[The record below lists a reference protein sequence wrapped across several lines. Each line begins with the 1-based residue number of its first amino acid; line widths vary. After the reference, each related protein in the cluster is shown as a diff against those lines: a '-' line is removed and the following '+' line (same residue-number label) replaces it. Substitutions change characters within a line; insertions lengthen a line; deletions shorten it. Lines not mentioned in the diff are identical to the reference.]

1 MFLIKGFEGS
11 SKFLIDHLEKDGFNF
26 VKVTPLINKNKNEV
40 NINLNV
46 TESRENYINK
56 IIIIGNSRTNDSVIR
71 RELSL
76 LEGDP
81 FNKAKLNSS
90 INSIKRLGYFESVN
104 YTIKDSNILNS
115 IDIIIEVKEMNTGS
129 VSFGIGYSSLNE
141 TNMTFGLNE
150 RNFLGEGKKIN
161 LEANLSSLKTTY
173 RLGMTEPYFLDR
185 HLSLFGNIFDQES
198 ENSKGDVKSERTGLD
213 FGVGFKSNEISHN
226 IKYIF
231 STSESS
237 TSNTSTAASITGEEG
252 IEIVTSSITYSFFND
267 TRDSVFNPTTGY
279 KWRFAN
285 TLAGIGGDSKFYK
298 SVFNSR
304 SYHPVNYGDYVF
316 AFKTGAG
323 FITAFEDKITSS
335 NRFFM
340 GGRTLRGFDNN
351 GIGPRDTG
359 NNQAVGGN
367 NFYNFSFEIKSDKLM
382 PEDTGLK
389 WFVFSDIGSIWGTDY
404 ETGVQGFDDKNPR
417 VTNGFGLSMVTPV
430 GPLEMLWGFPVQK
443 ESYDIEE
450 NFQFSI
456 GTSF

>member
-1 MFLIKGFEGS
+1 M
-11 SKFLIDHLEKDGFNF
+11 
-26 VKVTPLINKNKNEV
+26 
-40 NINLNV
+40 
-46 TESRENYINK
+46 
-56 IIIIGNSRTNDSVIR
+56 
-71 RELSL
+71 
-76 LEGDP
+76 
-81 FNKAKLNSS
+81 
-90 INSIKRLGYFESVN
+90 N

-298 SVFNSR
+298 SALIQ
-304 SYHPVNYGDYVF
+304 DL
-316 AFKTGAG
+316 
-323 FITAFEDKITSS
+323 IT
-335 NRFFM
+335 
-340 GGRTLRGFDNN
+340 L
-351 GIGPRDTG
+351 
-359 NNQAVGGN
+359 
-367 NFYNFSFEIKSDKLM
+367 
-382 PEDTGLK
+382 
-389 WFVFSDIGSIWGTDY
+389 
-404 ETGVQGFDDKNPR
+404 
-417 VTNGFGLSMVTPV
+417 
-430 GPLEMLWGFPVQK
+430 
-443 ESYDIEE
+443 
-450 NFQFSI
+450 
-456 GTSF
+456 